1 MFLSLR
7 AQPEKRIHKKGI
19 CMIYLINNQHFH
31 CEVSKSLQTCCY
43 PLVSK
48 SCPTFLWPH
57 GPCQTPLS
65 MGFPRQQYWSMLP
78 LPPPGDLPHPGT
90 EPGSPAL
97 QADFFATE
105 PLGKIHFKKVPFGHF
120 RMSKT
125 WTQTGPSVTFLW
137 VSDWY
142 HSSDCSWQKKTS
154 KTSWNCP
161 LPYSQYLIHHQVLSI
176 SSLKHLSNHLLLC
189 SIITILKG
197 LSFHAVSR
205 DCLHQ
210 LSF

>member
-1 MFLSLR
+1 MFPSLR

-31 CEVSKSLQTCCY
+31 CEVSKALQTCCY
-43 PLVSK
+43 PLVAK
-48 SCPTFLWPH
+48 SCSTFCDPWTAA
-57 GPCQTPLS
+57 CQAPLS
-65 MGFPRQQYWSMLP
+65 IGFSRQQYQSMLP
-78 LPPPGDLPHPGT
+78 LPPPGDLPHPGI

-97 QADFFATE
+97 QADFFAAE
-105 PLGKIHFKKVPFGHF
+105 PLGKLHFKKAPLGHF

-142 HSSDCSWQKKTS
+142 HSSDCSWQKNS
-154 KTSWNCP
+154 KTSGNCP
-161 LPYSQYLIHHQVLSI
+161 LPHSQYLIHHQVLSI
-176 SSLKHLSNHLLLC
+176 LPLKHLSNHLLLC

-210 LSF
+210 LPF